1 MITGIEVLKFGV
13 ENRQEAN
20 TFLADFGL
28 TQKASD
34 LENADLYQTQ
44 NGSKIYLFDLM
55 MHVYLLQLKQ
65 VQPYVK

>member
-28 TQKASD
+28 TQKTSD

-44 NGSKIYLFDLM
+44 NGSKIYLFDLDDAR
-55 MHVYLLQLKQ
+55 L
-65 VQPYVK
+65 PPAIEAGST